1 MEAKISELKK
11 VFEKEICA
19 NCIRTRKCDKKD
31 RDTRIEVVAS
41 QEPQG
46 IWLLCVPYINRQD
59 AEKYPELLKAALN
72 GETLM

>member
-31 RDTRIEVVAS
+31 RDTRIEVAS
-41 QEPQG
+41 QEPKG
-46 IWLLCVPYINRQD
+46 FGYCVCRIST
-59 AEKYPELLKAALN
+59 
-72 GETLM
+72 GEMRKNTQNY

>member
-31 RDTRIEVVAS
+31 RDALIETRAI
-41 QEPQG
+41 PQG
-46 IWLLCVPYINRQD
+46 IWLLCTLYINQKE
-59 AEKYPELLKAALN
+59 AEEYPELLKAALN
-72 GETLM
+72 GEF